1 MTSLFVTNNYDFLVT
16 HLFCCF
22 VRLPWRLSKIKV
34 KVLDKLV
41 RSMWW
46 PHYTDKLCST
56 TASFWTKSS
65 LMWKAKHK
73 SYILLVLLPT
83 LLDGFV
89 TAVHTAV
96 LMIVNA
102 LRHLDGL
109 VVSKSE
115 AHHLGIEPGSHVV
128 EKASIPYWRQELLR
142 GFVLLEGSLP
152 VATLNPA
159 SHHFSHYG
167 HQTSYLGILR
177 WMAMWSFERNN
188 KHIKGMV
195 HNNRYT
201 LTSLA
206 KAVQMNIATRFIS
219 IANMDVSHARRL
231 KCSCYLSLR
240 RAGKVL
246 LSRREQI
253 DLAILGIN
261 NFEDIHA
268 FEIAY
273 ILGEHF
279 RAGEWGRVRC
289 GSVITTIFDGRSRYC
304 YVKKFFKVQGKRF
317 ARVEWLSVPTY
328 PHAPNRL
335 KVIVTRLT
343 DEEQNLHPQFLPLE
357 KIEPCKVAVIPNR
370 DRVHFFMLRSK
381 GYDRVSSI

>member
-1 MTSLFVTNNYDFLVT
+1 MPSLFVTNNYYFLLT
-16 HLFCCF
+16 HLFCGL
-22 VRLPWRLSKIKV
+22 VRLPWRLSKTEV

-46 PHYTDKLCST
+46 PHYMDKLCST

-65 LMWKAKHK
+65 LMWKSKHK

-109 VVSKSE
+109 VVSESE

-195 HNNRYT
+195 HNSRYT

-219 IANMDVSHARRL
+219 IANMDMSHARRL
-231 KCSCYLSLR
+231 KCSCYLSLP
-240 RAGKVL
+240 RAGKVR

-253 DLAILGIN
+253 DLAILGITD
-261 NFEDIHA
+261 FEDIRA

-279 RAGEWGRVRC
+279 RAGEWGA
-289 GSVITTIFDGRSRYC
+289 RS
-304 YVKKFFKVQGKRF
+304 
-317 ARVEWLSVPTY
+317 L
-328 PHAPNRL
+328 RL
-335 KVIVTRLT
+335 
-343 DEEQNLHPQFLPLE
+343 
-357 KIEPCKVAVIPNR
+357 R
-370 DRVHFFMLRSK
+370 DHNHL
-381 GYDRVSSI
+381 

>member
-1 MTSLFVTNNYDFLVT
+1 
-16 HLFCCF
+16 
-22 VRLPWRLSKIKV
+22 
-34 KVLDKLV
+34 
-41 RSMWW
+41 
-46 PHYTDKLCST
+46 
-56 TASFWTKSS
+56 
-65 LMWKAKHK
+65 
-73 SYILLVLLPT
+73 
-83 LLDGFV
+83 
-89 TAVHTAV
+89 
-96 LMIVNA
+96 
-102 LRHLDGL
+102 
-109 VVSKSE
+109 
-115 AHHLGIEPGSHVV
+115 
-128 EKASIPYWRQELLR
+128 
-142 GFVLLEGSLP
+142 
-152 VATLNPA
+152 
-159 SHHFSHYG
+159 
-167 HQTSYLGILR
+167 
-177 WMAMWSFERNN
+177 
-188 KHIKGMV
+188 
-195 HNNRYT
+195 
-201 LTSLA
+201 
-206 KAVQMNIATRFIS
+206 
-219 IANMDVSHARRL
+219 MDVSHARRL

-304 YVKKFFKVQGKRF
+304 YVKKFFKVQRKRF

-335 KVIVTRLT
+335 KVIVSRLT